1 MRSGTGSRSCSAGPG
16 IPDLTPPLGVL
27 GSAQPCGAAAFS
39 GRDAERFGA
48 PARPCGVLNVEMSPP
63 VAWHDDL
70 LALYRERYEPM
81 VRLAYLLTGNRSVA
95 EEIVQ
100 DAFIAVHRNWAHATS
115 PGGYLRTTVVNNAR
129 SWHRRRMLEE
139 RRRPARPVDAGLAAD
154 EMWDMLQRL
163 PDRAAVVLRFYED
176 LPDADIAR
184 ILGCRQPTVRTAVHR
199 GLAALR
205 KEMGR

>member
-1 MRSGTGSRSCSAGPG
+1 M
-16 IPDLTPPLGVL
+16 
-27 GSAQPCGAAAFS
+27 
-39 GRDAERFGA
+39 
-48 PARPCGVLNVEMSPP
+48 
-63 VAWHDDL
+63 
-70 LALYRERYEPM
+70 
-81 VRLAYLLTGNRSVA
+81 
-95 EEIVQ
+95 
-100 DAFIAVHRNWAHATS
+100 
-115 PGGYLRTTVVNNAR
+115 NNAR